1 MKVHETFL
9 ELLSDHRSQIDLK
22 ICYLHSFLRWNL
34 NCSCVSSTA
43 IEGEN
48 TVFTNQSWISM
59 LLEINPKTTIE
70 LVFTTGDDQNKLWS
84 AFCFRDLSKLADLQQ
99 WRLSLGSF
107 WFHILNKLIQ
117 KLKKWINAA
126 SDKSWRDR
134 EALSHPSSENKA
146 VKQKQEIRLTEQMT
160 RPDRQT
166 QFASCQILFPDIW
179 EFQGGVAASARSLV
193 LQSAPAGRWR
203 RVHSCSFWSS
213 CSHGVIPHKHL

>member
-1 MKVHETFL
+1 MRGRSRGGHLARIWLRTWWGAALWTSHGRHVWNQTPRNEIWDHELSRKLFTEMINEVRSRVFSHKLTHNQASFWNHWSRPLLVVGRDAHLFVRWSFKVHETFL
-9 ELLSDHRSQIDLK
+9 ELLSDHRSQINLK

-107 WFHILNKLIQ
+107 WFHIWMN
-117 KLKKWINAA
+117 
-126 SDKSWRDR
+126 
-134 EALSHPSSENKA
+134 
-146 VKQKQEIRLTEQMT
+146 
-160 RPDRQT
+160 
-166 QFASCQILFPDIW
+166 
-179 EFQGGVAASARSLV
+179 
-193 LQSAPAGRWR
+193 
-203 RVHSCSFWSS
+203 
-213 CSHGVIPHKHL
+213 